1 MTATETLPPST
12 AIDVS
17 NSPFLKALAQQ
28 IRVNDS
34 YGTYRN
40 WGDELLLKPFVVTK
54 EQKRKIS
61 VEGEVDPITKGRIL
75 AFYRAVAYRIEQET
89 GQLAQVVI
97 DLSHEGFGWAL
108 VFCGRLLVVSKTLR
122 DAQRYGFPSLEKL
135 TEEGENLVEKGISYI
150 NRFTEVAKC

>member
-1 MTATETLPPST
+1 MTVSSTLEAPAS
-12 AIDVS
+12 IDLAQ
-17 NSPFLKALAQQ
+17 NPFIKALAQQ

-34 YGTYRN
+34 YGTYRT
-40 WGDELLLKPFVVTK
+40 WSDELLLKPFVVTK

-89 GQLAQVVI
+89 GKLAQVVV

-122 DAQRYGFPSLEKL
+122 DAQRYGFISLEKL
-135 TEEGENLVEKGISYI
+135 VEEGEALVEKGVDYI
-150 NRFTEVAKC
+150 RRFPDVT

>member
-1 MTATETLPPST
+1 MSTTEISPTSPT
-12 AIDVS
+12 IDVS
-17 NSPFLKALAQQ
+17 NSPLIKALAQQ

-34 YGTYRN
+34 YGTYRT
-40 WGDELLLKPFVVTK
+40 WSDELLLKPFVVTK
-54 EQKRKIS
+54 EQKRNIS

-122 DAQRYGFPSLEKL
+122 DAQRYGFNSLEQL
-135 TEEGENLVEKGISYI
+135 IEEGEKLVQKGIDYI
-150 NRFTEVAKC
+150 NRFTEVAKL